1 MGNSGGYDRTSLNC
15 PFGIPCMVS
24 ILSYCIWWG
33 SECISGE
40 LGNQFLSMN
49 LTGLKY
55 VSQGAVQAVVVSNVE
70 YNLCGTAV

>member
-1 MGNSGGYDRTSLNC
+1 MPVRYPLYGVD
-15 PFGIPCMVS
+15 IV
-24 ILSYCIWWG
+24 ILYLVGLRVYLWQD
-33 SECISGE
+33 SGE

-55 VSQGAVQAVVVSNVE
+55 VSQGAVQAVVVSNVDE